1 MTLPPRP
8 PRLADWLLRRCLPH
22 GAAGESVRGDLYE
35 EFCLREP
42 PGGGRGI
49 GGMPWPL
56 DSGTWQAAGSPGPG
70 VGPRRRTE
78 PRASQDSCLA

>member
-35 EFCLREP
+35 EFCLRDP
-42 PGGGRGI
+42 PGGGRD
-49 GGMPWPL
+49 MYACNVTCCTPSRKRRSVP
-56 DSGTWQAAGSPGPG
+56 GSQ
-70 VGPRRRTE
+70 TF
-78 PRASQDSCLA
+78 L